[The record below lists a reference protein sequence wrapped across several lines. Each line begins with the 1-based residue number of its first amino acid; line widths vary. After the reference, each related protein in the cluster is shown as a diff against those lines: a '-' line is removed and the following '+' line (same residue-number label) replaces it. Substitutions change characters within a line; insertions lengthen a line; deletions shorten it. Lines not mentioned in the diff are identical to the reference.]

1 MQQIRLTFSAQCYA
15 KLKIAPIQSKSTEI

>member
-15 KLKIAPIQSKSTEI
+15 KLKIASIQSKSAEL